1 MKGRQNNKLFQSKV
15 VFKTGF
21 CVVASK
27 AAYIILK
34 MIKNLR
40 HQFKDSARKFKSSS
54 DVKHIQKYSFLNSP
68 NYFSAKLFQSK
79 LLIMTGSCSC
89 LYEAQNN

>member
-1 MKGRQNNKLFQSKV
+1 MKGRQNNSLIDKHFSSKLFQSKV
-15 VFKTGF
+15 VFKTAF

-40 HQFKDSARKFKSSS
+40 HQFKDSARKVELSS
-54 DVKHIQKYSFLNSP
+54 DVKHFQNV
-68 NYFSAKLFQSK
+68 YFW
-79 LLIMTGSCSC
+79 
-89 LYEAQNN
+89 E